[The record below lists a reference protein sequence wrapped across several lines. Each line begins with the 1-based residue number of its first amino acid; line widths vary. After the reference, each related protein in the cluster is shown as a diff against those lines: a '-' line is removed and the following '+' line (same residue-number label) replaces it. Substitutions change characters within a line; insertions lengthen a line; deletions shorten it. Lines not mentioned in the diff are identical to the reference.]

1 MASSERT
8 SKRVAM
14 WRRPGLRLGAAQR
27 AARTLWERLDDPRRI
42 VGFLD
47 VSANVSN
54 NKVFRLALDDGSNV
68 FVKVSNYGSYFLFRE
83 DHDRL
88 LRLQQGL
95 AGTRFDKFLALPLRK
110 HNDLYTYYE
119 SDQWAVAYNEVQAR
133 YRLPRILGDHQI
145 ENLAEEIADFHSAT
159 VAAQSIVRIPPTSTS
174 IKSDAVHL
182 LDRISTRATVR
193 SLQLTPAHRDV
204 VQRHTETFLF
214 RLDELGYDDFVKVPV
229 LVDWNM
235 GNFSV
240 NIESS
245 ESAREVAIGIDGSFS
260 PSVAGRE
267 TASSA
272 GLIELSANDPRR
284 FRFFSRWDY
293 DWLRTETPLLDFY
306 FFSRVSSQTGDRT
319 HFSYG
324 AHTLT
329 ESRFLAFVKRY
340 HQHRPLTEVDVR
352 FLGEA
357 YRFFILHYV
366 IAEGDHFFR
375 ADLWHDFQHQA
386 AEYWLPALDALDI
399 SPLLRIIGA

>member
-1 MASSERT
+1 MVALASS
-8 SKRVAM
+8 KRACEHLVM
-14 WRRPGLRLGAAQR
+14 WKRPGLRPGAAQR
-27 AARTLWERLDDPRRI
+27 AARTLWDRLEDPRRI

-54 NKVFRLALDDGSNV
+54 NRVFRLALDDGSNV

-88 LRLQQGL
+88 LRLQRGL
-95 AGTRFDKFLALPLRK
+95 LGSRFDSFLALPLLK
-110 HNDLYTYYE
+110 QGHMYTYYE
-119 SDQWAVAYNEVQAR
+119 ADQWAVGYNEVQGR

-145 ENLAEEIADFHSAT
+145 ENLAEEIAAFHSAT
-159 VAAQSIVRIPPTSTS
+159 IAAQSVVRIPSTSTS

-193 SLQLTPAHRDV
+193 SLQLSAAHREI
-204 VQRHTETFLF
+204 VQRQTESFLF

-240 NIESS
+240 DVEGSS
-245 ESAREVAIGIDGSFS
+245 PGGPPVL
-260 PSVAGRE
+260 
-267 TASSA
+267 T
-272 GLIELSANDPRR
+272 ELSADDHRR

-306 FFSRVSSQTGDRT
+306 FLSRVSSQTGDRT
-319 HFSYG
+319 QFTYG

-329 ESRFLAFVKRY
+329 EPRFLAFVKRY
-340 HQHRPLTEVDVR
+340 HQHRPLTEADIHFVI
-352 FLGEA
+352 EA

-375 ADLWHDFQHQA
+375 ADLWHEFQHQA
-386 AEYWLPALDALDI
+386 AEHWLPALDDLDV